1 MIFKNLWN
9 KCSKLFKQTHK
20 KQVLFIFFNFYE
32 QSGDFYPI
40 IGTKWHQRAGSGYQ
54 CCCISG
60 IIVVT

>member
-1 MIFKNLWN
+1 MCGTSVVNY
-9 KCSKLFKQTHK
+9 SHK
-20 KQVLFIFFNFYE
+20 TSIIHFFYLYE

>member
-9 KCSKLFKQTHK
+9 KCRKLFKQIQKHK
-20 KQVLFIFFNFYE
+20 YYSFFYFYE